1 MSEDKM
7 AAIDEIHYMGANKTV
22 RVEHSP
28 LVIGSFVSNVP
39 VNVNYKEGKITTL
52 HQGYYTSDKDG
63 KFDVIVS
70 YLYYAS

>member
-7 AAIDEIHYMGANKTV
+7 AAIDEIHYMGANETV
-22 RVEHSP
+22 RLEHSP
-28 LVIGSFVSNVP
+28 LVVGSFVSNVP
-39 VNVNYKEGKITTL
+39 VTVNYKEGKMTSMHL
-52 HQGYYTSDKDG
+52 GYYTPDKDG